1 MRVLYL
7 DLHALLYSID
17 YLKKHE
23 DVFDSFKSQKPF
35 CSTDTLLLNVEPDR
49 FGAKK
54 LAAAAFEAGLLL
66 YPTGNNYTRD
76 LLVKH
81 NVFPEPQLAPYVD
94 VTSKVR
100 LDDHDPVRCMFAH
113 ANALEAEWFV
123 CGDIASDERFK
134 SFPNR
139 YLLSKFDEGVS
150 DDLISQII
158 ATKAC

>member
-7 DLHALLYSID
+7 GLHALLSSID

>member
-1 MRVLYL
+1 ML
-7 DLHALLYSID
+7 
-17 YLKKHE
+17 
-23 DVFDSFKSQKPF
+23 DSFKSQKPF
-35 CSTDTLLLNVEPDR
+35 CSTDTFLLNVEPDR

-100 LDDHDPVRCMFAH
+100 LDDHDPVRSMFAH

-139 YLLSKFDEGVS
+139 YLVSKFDEGVS

>member
-1 MRVLYL
+1 M
-7 DLHALLYSID
+7 
-17 YLKKHE
+17 
-23 DVFDSFKSQKPF
+23 FDSFKSQKPF

-134 SFPNR
+134 LFPNR
-139 YLLSKFDEGVS
+139 YLVSKFDEGVS

>member
-1 MRVLYL
+1 MRILYL

-17 YLKKHE
+17 YLNKHE

-35 CSTDTLLLNVEPDR
+35 CSTDTLLGNVEPDR
-49 FGAKK
+49 AGAQK
-54 LAAAAFEAGLLL
+54 LAQAARKANLLL
-66 YPTGNNYTRD
+66 YPTGTSYTRES
-76 LLVKH
+76 LVKH
-81 NVFPEPQLAPYVD
+81 NVFPEPLLAPYVD
-94 VTSKVR
+94 VTSNVR

-113 ANALEAEWFV
+113 ANVLKAEWFV

-139 YLLSKFDEGVS
+139 YLVSKFDEGVS
-150 DDLISQII
+150 DGLISQII